1 LLNELRQAKMNAM
14 SQAPKSPAASTIR
27 RKWPRWLVWTG
38 WSVLGVLVTVG
49 VVSLATL
56 WFGAVHGVELNPY
69 TLARRSYF
77 FYEIP
82 LIRWQVRGIKRED
95 VSSIV
100 ADFLESE
107 KYVPPAKGAPDV
119 WHVVTGHR
127 GMRTLPI
134 GDADILVRYLEA
146 QDSDDYHLWKKWS
159 EQNPKLAKVF
169 WPAVSRLAQEEEY
182 VHIPDLFD
190 LAAGASDPVA
200 LQASLNR
207 KVAERLFELG
217 RRLQEAEEH
226 AAAKKYLDEASQ
238 LDSSNPLIKRA
249 AEKSAALARPAKP

>member
-1 LLNELRQAKMNAM
+1 M
-14 SQAPKSPAASTIR
+14 SQAPKSAARSTTR

-38 WSVLGVLVTVG
+38 WSVLGVLVTAGIVA
-49 VVSLATL
+49 LATL
-56 WFGAVHGVELNPY
+56 WFGTVYGVELNPY

-82 LIRWQVRGIKRED
+82 LIRWQVRAIQRED
-95 VSSIV
+95 VGSIV
-100 ADFLESE
+100 VDFLEGQ

-127 GMRTLPI
+127 GAHSATI

-146 QDSDDYHLWKKWS
+146 QDGEDYHVWVKWS
-159 EQNPKLAKVF
+159 EQHPKLAKLF
-169 WPAVSRLAQEEEY
+169 WPAVSRLAQEEQY
-182 VHIPDLFD
+182 VYIPDLFD
-190 LAAGASDPVA
+190 LAASATDPVA

-207 KVAERLFELG
+207 KLAERLFELG
-217 RRLQEAEEH
+217 QRLQEEEDH
-226 AAAKKYLDEASQ
+226 ATAKKYLDEASQ

-249 AEKSAALARPAKP
+249 AEKSAALAPNTKAPSTKP